1 MNASI
6 PLLSEL
12 SKAQVIHMDALPN
25 GTMLAEFEIMG
36 LLGVGGF
43 GMVYQAYDHSL
54 QRTVAIKEYMPSA
67 IVGRAAGLSLTMRSS
82 VDQSTFSAGLASF
95 VAEARLL
102 ARFDHPSLVKV
113 YRFWEANNTAYMVM
127 PLYVGMTL
135 KQARSQM
142 QSPPPE
148 AWLRQVLWSVLEA
161 LKVLHENNTL
171 HRDVSPD
178 NIFLQDVGPP
188 VLLDLGSARRA
199 VLDTGQKYTAVLKV
213 NYAPIEQYADSV
225 DLVQGPWT
233 DLYSTAAVIHGC
245 LCNEPPLPATFRVL
259 LDRMP
264 KMASVATTVKEH
276 FRQSYSEEFV
286 AAIDHALSIQPDAR
300 PQNVDALVAEMQ
312 LSRPDNLLTFDWRAD
327 IDDLLIQ
334 PNEPNLSW
342 QASSQPEMKT
352 VLEQKTRL
360 QPAIAEAG
368 VDKSKPTGKISKAG
382 LIGLMGLIAVLMA
395 STWFFLNKQGEPK
408 AAAPVVAPAVIGVS
422 APVLPHG
429 KVDKPVVAEQRSVD
443 IPPRPAKLPASA
455 PAKRVSPKVP
465 SSSPA
470 EQKAPVD
477 LCPDSNF
484 ITRPMCI
491 YQECKKPQFAHL
503 AVCVENRNR
512 YPEGRDRINP

>member
-1 MNASI
+1 
-6 PLLSEL
+6 
-12 SKAQVIHMDALPN
+12 MDALPN
-25 GTMLAEFEIMG
+25 GTMLAEFEILG

-43 GMVYQAYDHSL
+43 GMVYKAYDHSL

-67 IVGRAAGLSLTMRSS
+67 IVGRAAGTSLTIRSS
-82 VDQSTFSAGLASF
+82 VDQSTFAAGLTSF

-113 YRFWEANNTAYMVM
+113 YRFWEANNTAYMAM

-233 DLYSTAAVIHGC
+233 DLYSLAAVIHGC

-264 KMASVATTVKEH
+264 KMASVAETVKDH
-276 FRQSYSEEFV
+276 FGQSYSGEFV

-300 PQNVDALVAEMQ
+300 PQNVDALVSEMQ
-312 LSRPDNLLTFDWRAD
+312 LIRPDNLLTFDWRAD
-327 IDDLLIQ
+327 IGDLLTVSGDSPLQ
-334 PNEPNLSW
+334 LQE
-342 QASSQPEMKT
+342 SSQPEMKT
-352 VLEQKTRL
+352 RVELKTRL
-360 QPAIAEAG
+360 QPAIAETGAEN
-368 VDKSKPTGKISKAG
+368 SKPLGKIRKAG
-382 LIGLMGLIAVLMA
+382 LPGLMVLIAVLLA
-395 STWFFLNKQGEPK
+395 STWVFLSKQQEPG
-408 AAAPVVAPAVIGVS
+408 VVAPVGTQKIIGVS
-422 APVLPHG
+422 APVLSQG
-429 KVDKPVVAEQRSVD
+429 TADKAVVADQRSADVR
-443 IPPRPAKLPASA
+443 PPAAKLPASA
-455 PAKRVSPKVP
+455 PAKRVSPKLLPP
-465 SSSPA
+465 SPSV
-470 EQKAPVD
+470 QKEPVV

-491 YQECKKPQFAHL
+491 YQECKKSQFVHL
-503 AVCVENRNR
+503 AICIENRNR
-512 YPEGRDRINP
+512 YPEGKDRINP